1 MATQPPPKGPAPRIP
16 SAQTGSGR
24 VPVMTP
30 TSVDAVP
37 RTEDVL
43 RGELD
48 ALAAAFEDEEPTLP
62 AQSSLRPRDGSG
74 DLGPPPTSTQPLP
87 SLDVEVVLPDDD
99 ARLTLELLPDGRL
112 RAPAPD
118 TRELLRHRLR
128 KAEVLRTGP
137 RWAVLRTLDVPE
149 SVDDS
154 VGFEREVIAAG
165 TLGERGIS
173 LIDFIGFIAN
183 GQLTGVLSAASGDVT
198 RSVFFFRGDVVWA
211 SSTGTQDR
219 FGEFLLSRGK
229 VTREQLAA
237 AVRDGE
243 KRIGRA
249 CVERGFLSAHEL
261 YGLVQAQ
268 LTEIFDRLLA
278 MDVGMWFFTRVS
290 QETLAASQIHLS
302 TQGLLVDALRRLDE
316 MQIYRQRVRTP
327 NVVVQ
332 RVKGQK
338 PGASG
343 GASEAPTDD
352 LVAQLDESVRANA
365 GQLLRHLPGSA
376 TILELMRI
384 CGRGEFEVTRT
395 VYHLLRRGIVEIV
408 PQQETGPIPRR
419 LTAISKTE
427 AHEVISIYSM
437 AFREMFEEVARMGRA
452 AELQMAANA
461 FLRDESTAYA
471 HLLRAASL
479 APDGTIDESAMLGAL
494 AELAISSQELSD
506 ALSELLFF
514 VLFQATEFLG
524 RRRGDDLARRVKL
537 ILGMLA
543 HAGAAGGE
551 RLG

>member
-1 MATQPPPKGPAPRIP
+1 MQPPPPKGPAPRIP

-24 VPVMTP
+24 TSTPTP
-30 TSVDAVP
+30 TSLDAIP
-37 RTEDVL
+37 STADVL
-43 RGELD
+43 RGELE

-62 AQSSLRPRDGSG
+62 AQSAMRAGGSS
-74 DLGPPPTSTQPLP
+74 DLGPPRDGGTQPLP

-99 ARLTLELLPDGRL
+99 AHLTLELLPDGRL

-137 RWAVLRTLDVPE
+137 RWAVLRTLDVPADAE
-149 SVDDS
+149 ETADHV
-154 VGFEREVIAAG
+154 REVIAAG

-173 LIDFIGFIAN
+173 LIDFIGFVAN
-183 GQLTGVLSAASGDVT
+183 GQLTGVLSAATGDIT
-198 RSVFFFRGDVVWA
+198 RSVHFFRGDVVWA
-211 SSTGTQDR
+211 SSTASQDR
-219 FGEFLLSRGK
+219 FGEFLLARGK
-229 VTREQLAA
+229 LTREQLAS

-268 LTEIFDRLLA
+268 LTEIFDRMLS
-278 MDVGMWFFTRVS
+278 MDTGMWFFTRAS

-332 RVKGQK
+332 RLKGPK

-343 GASEAPTDD
+343 ATGEPSTED
-352 LVAQLDESVRANA
+352 LVHQLDESVRASA
-365 GQLLRHLPGSA
+365 AMLLKHLPGSA
-376 TILELMRI
+376 TIVELMRV

-395 VYHLLRRGIVEIV
+395 VYHLLRRGIVELV
-408 PQQETGPIPRR
+408 PQLETGPIPRR

-452 AELQMAANA
+452 TELQLAANA
-461 FLRDESTAYA
+461 FLRDESSAYA

-479 APDGTIDESAMLGAL
+479 APDGTIDESAMHGAL

-543 HAGAAGGE
+543 HAGAGGGE
-551 RLG
+551 RLE